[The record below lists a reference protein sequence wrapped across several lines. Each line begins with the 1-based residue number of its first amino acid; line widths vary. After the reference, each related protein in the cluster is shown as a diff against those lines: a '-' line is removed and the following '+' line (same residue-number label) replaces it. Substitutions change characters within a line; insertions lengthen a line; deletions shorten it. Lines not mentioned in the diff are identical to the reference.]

1 MRDIIKKIYLF
12 HDEEK
17 PLMKEKK
24 NESFEKRLEKIKKKL
39 YLKVI

>member
-24 NESFEKRLEKIKKKL
+24 KTILLKKES
-39 YLKVI
+39 

>member
-24 NESFEKRLEKIKKKL
+24 TILLKKES
-39 YLKVI
+39 

>member
-17 PLMKEKK
+17 PLKEERKK
-24 NESFEKRLEKIKKKL
+24 NESFEKDSKK
-39 YLKVI
+39 

>member
-24 NESFEKRLEKIKKKL
+24 NDSFEKRIVKIKNC
-39 YLKVI
+39 VF